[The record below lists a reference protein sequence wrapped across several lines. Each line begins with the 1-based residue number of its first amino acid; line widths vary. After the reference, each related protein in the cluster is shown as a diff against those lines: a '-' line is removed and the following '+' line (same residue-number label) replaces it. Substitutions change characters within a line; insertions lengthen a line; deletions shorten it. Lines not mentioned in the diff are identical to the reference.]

1 MLEAGTMGRTLV
13 LRGAVIAI
21 AIFCTAYLGDA
32 AIARVR
38 MARDKNGALSN
49 VTVYYSATMKN
60 SKVVIFG
67 GEPDTVTCIH
77 ALFSHFGYPTCRS
90 VENKTINL
98 D

>member
-1 MLEAGTMGRTLV
+1 MLEAGTMGRVLF
-13 LRGAVIAI
+13 LRGVAIIIA
-21 AIFCTAYLGDA
+21 AFCTAYVGDTL
-32 AIARVR
+32 IARYRV
-38 MARDKNGALSN
+38 ATHKASALSA

-60 SKVVIFG
+60 NKVVIFG

-90 VENKTINL
+90 LADKTINM